1 MSDINNVNNGLFP
14 QDYKH
19 PVPYG
24 FIYGGFFFLMRLFAL
39 FSFGFVFWLLV
50 IIFQIYIQ
58 FKTYIKLVISS
69 SVQRWLYDKRKV
81 WWSPIRKR

>member
-1 MSDINNVNNGLFP
+1 
-14 QDYKH
+14 
-19 PVPYG
+19 
-24 FIYGGFFFLMRLFAL
+24 MRLFAL

-81 WWSPIRKR
+81 WWSPFGNVDSLRPDNLVKGLTLLPQKHSLNKVVAR

>member
-1 MSDINNVNNGLFP
+1 MLTMASFPKTINTQFHMALYIVG
-14 QDYKH
+14 
-19 PVPYG
+19 
-24 FIYGGFFFLMRLFAL
+24 FFLMRLFAL